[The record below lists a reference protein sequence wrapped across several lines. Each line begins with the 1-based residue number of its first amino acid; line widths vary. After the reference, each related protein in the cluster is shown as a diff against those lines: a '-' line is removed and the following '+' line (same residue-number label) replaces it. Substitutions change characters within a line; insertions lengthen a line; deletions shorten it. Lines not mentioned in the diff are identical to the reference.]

1 MICKFACSI
10 MERIL
15 CSPKNI
21 CHEPNFNDGR
31 KYLEGFSVVEEGNI
45 CLVRKS
51 ALGWAKPSSS
61 Q

>member
-1 MICKFACSI
+1 

-45 CLVRKS
+45 TLVRKS